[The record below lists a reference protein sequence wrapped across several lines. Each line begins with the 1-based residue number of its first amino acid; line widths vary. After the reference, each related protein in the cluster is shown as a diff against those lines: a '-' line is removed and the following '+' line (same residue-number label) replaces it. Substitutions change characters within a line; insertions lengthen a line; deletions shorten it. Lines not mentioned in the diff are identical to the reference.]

1 MAKSLKIK
9 AQDLQ
14 QEKESNLDNKNDFD
28 DFLKNVKD
36 ITAQKS

>member
-9 AQDLQ
+9 AKDLQ
-14 QEKESNLDNKNDFD
+14 QEKESNLDNNNDFD

-36 ITAQKS
+36 ITSSK